1 MSKTPSLNGVCLKT
15 GTFKTYLCKIT
26 NWLKETKFV
35 GTHINYVLF
44 L

>member
-1 MSKTPSLNGVCLKT
+1 MGFVLKLELS
-15 GTFKTYLCKIT
+15 KTYLCKIT